1 MKGHD
6 LFEIYVMVTVKGIRN
21 MWGIIDIAVRQTWAY
36 ICICIYL
43 LTPHIFSFIVKA
55 YIWLDL
61 CEHQVPYLSE
71 GGKHGGVWKMHVRW
85 WLQKC
90 LAHCVLNTCPWG
102 GCLYYVPGSVPLSKT
117 DGVLTWMVFIL
128 SGWLLKFKPLLL
140 FILVLLCRIIDVLL
154 MVEYMVNLRWTFRKR
169 DCSHDSNL
177 LSVIS
182 T

>member
-1 MKGHD
+1 MRYHRHCSQADLGIYLYMRIFTNPTNIQLYCKGLHMTRPVWAPGSLSVWRRETWGRIED
-6 LFEIYVMVTVKGIRN
+6 ACEMVTPK
-21 MWGIIDIAVRQTWAY
+21 
-36 ICICIYL
+36 
-43 LTPHIFSFIVKA
+43 
-55 YIWLDL
+55 
-61 CEHQVPYLSE
+61 VPCTLRPQY
-71 GGKHGGVWKMHVRW
+71 M
-85 WLQKC
+85 
-90 LAHCVLNTCPWG
+90 PI
-102 GCLYYVPGSVPLSKT
+102 GCLYYVPGSVPLSET

-140 FILVLLCRIIDVLL
+140 LILVLLCRIIDIFL